1 MLIDQNPHKRPYV
14 KTLASGQRVIVDPET
29 TIARILLWFYML
41 VNVGAFFALAT
52 SYSEKRV
59 GWWLA

>member
-14 KTLASGQRVIVDPET
+14 FTLKSGEKVIVDPEA
-29 TIARILLWFYML
+29 TISRILLWFYMQ

-52 SYSEKRV
+52 TYAEKRI